1 MKKKI
6 IIIDANALIH
16 RSFHALPDTLRTK
29 DGVLTNAVYG
39 FMLVF
44 LRVIDEFNPD
54 YLVATFDSK
63 GKTFRHRMFKDY
75 KAKRVKPPNELYQ
88 QIPLVKKVLKAFGVP
103 IYSMKGL
110 EADDLIGAIAR
121 KINKK
126 TQLDSVIVTGDADIF
141 QLVNNKTKVFIL
153 RRGTKDIV
161 LYDVEAV
168 EKRYGLGPEQ
178 IVNLKA
184 LAGDPSDNIPGAVGI
199 GNKTATTLLQK
210 YKNIT
215 NIYKHLKEMG
225 GSLAERLKQSKEN
238 VYLSHKLATIK
249 TNFPLDFSLKE
260 AKFGK
265 FNKQKVQAT
274 LKELEFF
281 TLLERLKLADN
292 SKQNAESKLPIKVE
306 NISEVKD
313 FSKKLLQFNGNN
325 QEIFF
330 TVYEKPTPKICEKTV
345 FECNLKYLALMSGD
359 GAKVSIIDA
368 KNNQLVKK
376 ILDYFSKKVVVSFG
390 GKQEFELLKIR
401 QANSKKELAINED
414 VMLMA
419 YLVEAG
425 RIRADFI
432 SLAKQEGFDTKN
444 LQKLQD
450 LGKGQTKL
458 LLEGDKSEQQEKDI
472 KNYLTERL
480 AVTRNLYL
488 KNKKEMANVVLQQSQ
503 QGIFPVPIKSENI
516 SSEKKKISNY
526 QNLNF
531 VYQSIE
537 IPLIKVLAKM
547 ELRGIKLNSSKLKK
561 IANDYQ
567 KKAGKIKKEVFR
579 LAGQEFNLKSSQQL
593 SKVFYEDLKFST
605 TGIKKG
611 KNGHYSTSARALEN
625 LASKHK
631 VVRLISE
638 YRELTK
644 LISTYLLP
652 LPNLINKKTQR
663 LHTQFNQEITTT
675 GRLSSSNPNLQ
686 NIPTRTLTGQK
697 IREAFIAPAGFSLVS
712 IDYSQIELRIAAHY
726 SQDETMLKIFQEGGD
741 IHTETARKIHGIKGS
756 EVTAKIRNTAKEL
769 NFGLIYGMGTYGFA
783 RSAGIN
789 RKEAQEFINKYKE
802 KFPRMFEYLE
812 GAKKIAHEKNYVETM
827 FGRRRYV
834 PEIKSRNWQMRSSG
848 ERMAVNMPLQGTA
861 ADIMKL
867 AMVKVDDYLK
877 KNKLEDQARMLLVV
891 HDEILLEVEN
901 AKLDKIV
908 KILKELMEQVVKLT
922 VPLKADI
929 KVGKNWGKL
938 EKI

>member
-29 DGVLTNAVYG
+29 DGILTNAVYG

-63 GKTFRHRMFKDY
+63 GKTFRHKMFKDY

-103 IYSMKGL
+103 IYAVKGL
-110 EADDLIGAIAR
+110 EADDLIGAIAS
-121 KINKK
+121 KINHKAK
-126 TQLDSVIVTGDADIF
+126 LDSVIVTGDADIF
-141 QLVNNKTKVFIL
+141 QLVNHGTKVFIL

-161 LYDVEAV
+161 LYDIEAV
-168 EKRYGLGPEQ
+168 KKRYGLGPEQ

-199 GNKTATTLLQK
+199 GEKTATTLLQK

-215 NIYKHLKEMG
+215 NIYKHLEEIG
-225 GSLAERLKQSKEN
+225 GSLATKLKQSKKD

-249 TNFPLDFSLKE
+249 TKFPLNFNLE
-260 AKFGK
+260 ETKFGK
-265 FNKQKVQAT
+265 FDKQKVQAV

-292 SKQNAESKLPIKVE
+292 SKEKTEGKLPIKVAD
-306 NISEVKD
+306 ISKVEEL
-313 FSKKLLQFNGNN
+313 SKQLRQLNKKS

-330 TVYEKPTPKICEKTV
+330 TIYEKPTPKICEKTV
-345 FECNLKYLALMSGD
+345 FECHLKYLALMSANGTKVLMIK
-359 GAKVSIIDA
+359 AKG
-368 KNNQLVKK
+368 NELVKT
-376 ILDYFSKKVVVSFG
+376 LMDYLNQRVVISFG

-401 QANSKKELAINED
+401 QPNAKKELVINED
-414 VMLMA
+414 VKIMA
-419 YLVEAG
+419 YLLEAG
-425 RIRADFI
+425 RGKADFI
-432 SLAKQEGFDTKN
+432 SLAKKEGFDIKN

-450 LGKGQTKL
+450 SAKGQTKL
-458 LLEGDKSEQQEKDI
+458 LLEGSKDKQQEKDI
-472 KNYLTERL
+472 KNYLVERL
-480 AVTRNLYL
+480 RVTRNLYL
-488 KNKKEMANVVLQQSQ
+488 KNKREMVKVVLQQNQ
-503 QGIFPVPIKSENI
+503 QGISPVPAKSEETGLVKDKP
-516 SSEKKKISNY
+516 SDK

-531 VYQSIE
+531 VYRSIE
-537 IPLIKVLAKM
+537 IPLVKVLAKM
-547 ELRGIKLNSSKLKK
+547 ELRGIKLDSSKLKK
-561 IANDYQ
+561 IADGYQ
-567 KKAGKIKKEVFR
+567 KEAEKIKKAVFR

-605 TGIKKG
+605 AGIKKG
-611 KNGHYSTSARALEN
+611 KSGYYSTSAKALAE

-631 VVRLISE
+631 VARLVGE
-638 YRELTK
+638 YRELVK

-652 LPNLINKKTQR
+652 LPDLVNKKTQR

-675 GRLSSSNPNLQ
+675 GRLSSSSPNLQ
-686 NIPTRTLTGQK
+686 NIPTRTLAGQK
-697 IREAFIAPAGFSLVS
+697 IREAFIVPSGFSLVS

-726 SQDETMLKIFQEGGD
+726 SQDETMLKVFQEGGD
-741 IHTETARKIHGIKGS
+741 IHTETARQIHGIKS
-756 EVTAKIRNTAKEL
+756 DKITAKIRNTAKAL

-783 RSAGIN
+783 RSAGIDLLEA
-789 RKEAQEFINKYKE
+789 KEFVRAYKE
-802 KFPRMFEYLE
+802 KFPRMFEYLAE
-812 GAKKIAHEKNYVETM
+812 AKKTAQKKNYAETM

-834 PEIKSRNWQMRSSG
+834 PEIKSSNWQLRSSG

-867 AMVKVDDYLK
+867 AMVKVDTYLK
-877 KNKLEDQARMLLVV
+877 ENKLEEQVKMLLVV

-901 AKLDKIV
+901 TKLAKIV

-922 VPLKADI
+922 VPLKVDI
-929 KVGKNWGKL
+929 KVGKNWGEMK
-938 EKI
+938 K